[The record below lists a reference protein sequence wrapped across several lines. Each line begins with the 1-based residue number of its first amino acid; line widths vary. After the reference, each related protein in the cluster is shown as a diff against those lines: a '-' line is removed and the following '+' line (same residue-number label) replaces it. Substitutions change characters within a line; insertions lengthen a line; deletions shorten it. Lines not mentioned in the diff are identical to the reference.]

1 MAANQTP
8 AGPRTIKYTFDTVFG
23 GDVPAQGQ
31 SAGPRA
37 RSSYSADEVEK
48 IKGETFAAGKAD
60 AEARAAALKA
70 DAMKNVGGGIARLI
84 QMLDETQLQLRGESA
99 ELAIAIARK
108 LAGASLA
115 AFPLKEIEEI
125 VTDCIHKLH
134 REPRLVVRV
143 SAGISDEL
151 QAEIHS
157 LADRHGFTGRIVV
170 LPEPALKG
178 ADCRV
183 EWAGGGLERDLDSNL
198 AAIDEA
204 VARWRTLIEAEG
216 KS

>member
-1 MAANQTP
+1 MGTP
-8 AGPRTIKYTFDTVFG
+8 TPPPRAIKYTFDTVFG
-23 GDVPAQGQ
+23 EAAPAAQ
-31 SAGPRA
+31 AAPRA

-48 IKGETFAAGKAD
+48 IRNETFAAGKSD

-70 DAMKNVGGGIARLI
+70 QAVQSVGGGILRLI
-84 QMLDETQLQLRGESA
+84 QSIDETQTQLRTESV
-99 ELAIAIARK
+99 ELAIIVARK
-108 LAGASLA
+108 LAQASLN
-115 AFPLKEIEEI
+115 AFPMKEIEEV
-125 VTDCIHKLH
+125 VTDCLHKLH

-143 SAGISDEL
+143 SAEISDNL
-151 QAEIHS
+151 QAEIHG
-157 LADRHGFTGRIVV
+157 LADRHGFAGRIVV
-170 LPEPALKG
+170 LSEPALKG

-204 VARWRTLIEAEG
+204 VARWRTLLEAEG